1 MIKIEN
7 LSKKYGNKEAVK
19 GISFEVKEGEML
31 ALLGGNG
38 AENLFTKQVIK

>member
-1 MIKIEN
+1 MLELIN
-7 LSKKYGNKEAVK
+7 VTKKYGNKEAVK

-31 ALLGGNG
+31 ALLGVNG